1 MYSSLEKIRGLTLKK
16 ERFLK
21 SICEYYNRN
30 HEKNNIEG
38 LNNLKEFIENFPPLD
53 KLRIII
59 NMKLI
64 SNIKELSVIKV
75 ILNIYEH
82 YLKNFDL
89 PNYDK
94 LLNEYIPTAE
104 LFYSEFQKN
113 DYTIIY
119 EYLKGQPEVFDILT
133 RKLGSNLFKFASFSL
148 KNINKM
154 KDNYKNLVE
163 GIDSS
168 KFCF

>member
-1 MYSSLEKIRGLTLKK
+1 MYSSLGKIRGLILKK
-16 ERFLK
+16 EKFLK
-21 SICEYYNRN
+21 SICDYYHKN

-38 LNNLKEFIENFPPLD
+38 LNNIKEFIENFPPLD
-53 KLRIII
+53 KIRLII
-59 NMKLI
+59 NMRLI

-94 LLNEYIPTAE
+94 FLNEYIPTAE
-104 LFYSEFQKN
+104 LFYREFQKN
-113 DYTIIY
+113 DYTTIY
-119 EYLKGQPEVFDILT
+119 DYLKDQSEVFDILT
-133 RKLGSNLFKFASFSL
+133 KKLGLNLFKFASFSL
-148 KNINKM
+148 KNITKM
-154 KDNYKNLVE
+154 KENYKNLTE
-163 GIDSS
+163 GIDCS